1 MVVLVVAGV
10 AIAAGMRGAP
20 APAAAPAVSSAL
32 VSAPNAESSAW
43 YCTGQSTGSGISPG
57 FLILTNTTGRS
68 VAASITAVSD
78 AGATVHTAVAV
89 PAHAVATPSI
99 PSLSSGS
106 WESQTVT
113 VSGGGVALSQA
124 VHGSSGWSEA
134 PCQSTTAASWYFPSG
149 TTANSDPLYIS
160 LLNPT
165 STPVVVDLTF
175 MTPTGAVH
183 PINYQGIVLQ
193 SGEVQAENVASE
205 VQNASTVSTIV
216 ATRTGRVVASEVQ
229 GFSGSSAGLALVPGA
244 VDPESRWTIPQNRDT
259 EGSSSE
265 IDVFNPGAVPE
276 SVTVRLRLGSG
287 PLAPLTDSVAPG
299 ATWVL
304 ATGQQTRIPHDATY
318 SADIEATGGPGVVVG
333 RTVVLPSSD
342 PAPQAGMALAVD
354 GVSAASPTGAWVVP
368 PPGTSATLAVGAAAP
383 TSLALTNTSG
393 ATEHYTAYALTSS
406 GERSLAVGTLP
417 PGTTALVAGAALL
430 AAGLDP
436 VVAAAGGPLA
446 VSEDV
451 GPSGGIGVVTM
462 PGLPL
467 AAPIAF

>member
-1 MVVLVVAGV
+1 
-10 AIAAGMRGAP
+10 MR
-20 APAAAPAVSSAL
+20 SS
-32 VSAPNAESSAW
+32 SAPNAESSAW

-57 FLILTNTTGRS
+57 YLVLTNTTGRS

-89 PAHAVATPSI
+89 PAHAVATSI
-99 PSLSSGS
+99 PSLSTGS

-124 VHGSSGWSEA
+124 VHGPSGWSEA

-193 SGEVQAENVASE
+193 SGEVQVENVASE
-205 VQNASTVSTIV
+205 VQNASTVSTVV

-304 ATGQQTRIPHDATY
+304 ATGKQTRIPHDATY

-368 PPGTSATLAVGAAAP
+368 PPGTERDTRRRRRCADLLGP
-383 TSLALTNTSG
+383 DEHLGRHRALHG
-393 ATEHYTAYALTSS
+393 V
-406 GERSLAVGTLP
+406 RP
-417 PGTTALVAGAALL
+417 
-430 AAGLDP
+430 
-436 VVAAAGGPLA
+436 
-446 VSEDV
+446 DV
-451 GPSGGIGVVTM
+451 LG
-462 PGLPL
+462 
-467 AAPIAF
+467 